1 MNFLTIDKG
10 WKDMDIH
17 VEMGMKQKGM
27 CYVFGKIMDEK
38 EKSRQLINAPPWIQ
52 GGWIMILYSG
62 LGMSLVKLAS
72 YLTSKPAKLSS
83 VILLVVIM
91 SNKVDTETICHLW
104 C

>member
-1 MNFLTIDKG
+1 
-10 WKDMDIH
+10 
-17 VEMGMKQKGM
+17 
-27 CYVFGKIMDEK
+27 
-38 EKSRQLINAPPWIQ
+38 
-52 GGWIMILYSG
+52 MILYSG